1 MSIPTLDEVK
11 QTIETYLSTV
21 KENSY
26 VEVAFFGGSFT
37 GLDIQTQKEYLNV
50 VQPYIKEGKVNSIRL
65 STRPDYI
72 SQEILD
78 NLKAY
83 NVQDI
88 ELGAQSL
95 DDQVLSFVERGHSFK
110 DVENASKMIN
120 SYGFSLGLQM
130 MIGLPLDTI
139 EKSIKT
145 ANKIVELKA
154 KTTRIYP
161 TLVIENTPLATL
173 FREKKYIPLSI
184 DEAVVWTKEIYKIFI
199 ENNITI
205 LRVGLH
211 PSKDILSGKGFIAGP
226 FHVSF
231 REKVITALWRDKFKS
246 LTTNTS
252 KIIVNPKDINYV
264 IGYNSDNKHFIES
277 INPKII
283 FVQDNKIPINTFQL
297 IQQ

>member
-11 QTIETYLSTV
+11 QTIEIYLSTV

-95 DDQVLSFVERGHSFK
+95 DDEVLSFVERGHSVK

-130 MIGLPLDTI
+130 MIGLPLDSI

-211 PSKDILSGKGFIAGP
+211 PSKDILSGKGFLAGP

-231 REKVITALWRDKFKS
+231 REKVLTALWRDRFKS
-246 LTTNTS
+246 IPTNTS
-252 KIIVNPKDINYV
+252 TIIVNPKDINYA
-264 IGYNSDNKHFIES
+264 IGYNSENKHFIES

>member
-95 DDQVLSFVERGHSFK
+95 DDQVLSFVERGHSVK

-120 SYGFSLGLQM
+120 SYDFSLGLQM

-154 KTTRIYP
+154 NTTRIYP

-173 FREKKYIPLSI
+173 FRGKKYLPLSI

-252 KIIVNPKDINYV
+252 TIIVNPKDINYA
-264 IGYNSDNKHFIES
+264 IGYNSENKHFIES
-277 INPKII
+277 INPKIT
-283 FVQDNKIPINTFQL
+283 FVQDPKIPINTFQL
-297 IQQ
+297 I

>member
-11 QTIETYLSTV
+11 QTIEIYLSTV

-95 DDQVLSFVERGHSFK
+95 DDEVLSFVERGHSVK

-130 MIGLPLDTI
+130 MIGLPLDSI

-211 PSKDILSGKGFIAGP
+211 PSKDILSGKGFLAGP

-231 REKVITALWRDKFKS
+231 REKVLTALWRDRFKS
-246 LTTNTS
+246 IPTNTS
-252 KIIVNPKDINYV
+252 TIIVNPKDINYA
-264 IGYNSDNKHFIES
+264 IGYNSENKHFIES

-297 IQQ
+297 I